1 MSARRPGA
9 SALGLLLL
17 FALLLAPAAAR
28 ADFGIKSLQ
37 AGAFDRDGSVNL
49 RAGSH
54 PFEYRLSLVMNQD
67 AEGHAEGTLREFVV
81 DLPAGVV
88 GNPRAV
94 PRCSGADFEG
104 QSPHCPGN
112 TQVGVARIKIAE
124 LDETDT
130 ITVPVYNLTPPL
142 GVPASLGF
150 SIINENSFQ
159 EGSLRPGDFGV
170 SVSDITIPTGHEVQS
185 ASETIWGV
193 PAEAAHN
200 SQRLCYLPNGVAVHG
215 CPSDAAPVPFLTLP
229 TSCTGPLRTTL
240 SVRSVEEPEQLESA
254 TIESLGE
261 GGAPEGLHGCDRPP
275 FEPTISAQPETAV
288 ADSPSGLRFDL
299 HLPQSPFPKKG
310 DPEGA
315 ATASAHLRDAA
326 VTLPA
331 GLALNP
337 STAAGLGACSLAQ
350 IGLGSPGS
358 AQCPPSSKIG
368 TVRAQTPL
376 LDHPVPGSLYI
387 AKQGENPFGSLLALY
402 LVLDDPIT
410 GVVVKLAGK
419 VEPDP
424 LSGQLRTVFKNNP
437 QLPVEDLTLELPG
450 GPRAPLTTPPTCGT
464 HTTTSALTPWTSPE
478 GVSAFPSD
486 SFPIASAPGGMP
498 CAPSEAQMPNSPSFR
513 AGTTT
518 PLAGAYSPFVL
529 KLSRENG
536 SQRLAGLNFT
546 LPPGLSAK
554 LAGLSEC
561 SEAQIAL
568 AQARRE
574 PGEGALEK
582 ASPSCPASSRL
593 GAVNVGAGSGT
604 PLYTQGNAYLAGP
617 YKGAPLSTAIIVPA
631 VAGPFDLGTVVV
643 RAALYVD
650 ESTAQVRVISDPFPT
665 ILRGIPLD
673 VRSVAVQ
680 IDRDQFT
687 LNPTSCQPKEITAQ
701 ALSLSGA
708 SAALSSRFQV
718 AACGGLA
725 FKPKLALSLKGAT
738 KRTGHPALRAV
749 LTYPKGSY
757 ANIASA
763 QVTLPHS
770 EFLDTTHIGTVCTR
784 VQFAARTCPKG
795 SVYGSARAFTPLL
808 DKPLEGPVYL
818 RSSNHKLPDL
828 VAALRGQVDFNLVG
842 RVDTGKANGI
852 RNTFEAAPDVPV
864 AKFVLSMKG
873 GKKGLLVNSE
883 DICSKPQHAIA
894 HFAAHNGK
902 VLDIKPLI
910 ANGCN

>member
-1 MSARRPGA
+1 MSARKPLIA
-9 SALGLLLL
+9 IL
-17 FALLLAPAAAR
+17 ALLLIALIAPAAAQ
-28 ADFGIKSLQ
+28 AEFGIKTLT
-37 AGAFDRDGSVNL
+37 AETVNKDGSVDL

-54 PFEYRLSLVMNQD
+54 PYEFRLGVEMNQD
-67 AEGHAEGTLREFVV
+67 SEGNPEGTLREIIV
-81 DLPAGVV
+81 DLPAGMV
-88 GNPRAV
+88 GDPLAV
-94 PRCSGADFEG
+94 PRCSGALFEG
-104 QSPHCPGN
+104 VLPKCPGN
-112 TQVGVARIKIAE
+112 TQIGVAHVNVVGIE
-124 LDETDT
+124 ETVV
-130 ITVPVYNLTPPL
+130 VPVYNLTPPM
-142 GVPASLGF
+142 GVLASIGF
-150 SIINENSFQ
+150 SVINENSFQ
-159 EGSLRPGDFGV
+159 EASLRTSDYGV
-170 SVSDITIPTGHEVQS
+170 SASDITLPTDKMIRS
-185 ASETIWGV
+185 FSETIWGV
-193 PAEAAHN
+193 PADASHDP
-200 SQRLCYLPNGVAVHG
+200 QRSCFLPSGQGIEG
-215 CPSDAAPVPFLTLP
+215 CASDSTPLPFLSLP
-229 TSCTGPLRTTL
+229 TSCGAPLVTTATVA
-240 SVRSVEEPEQLESA
+240 SVQEPDVPRSVSV
-254 TIESLGE
+254 ESLGE
-261 GGAPEGLHGCDRPP
+261 AGTPEGIKGCDRPP
-275 FEPTISAQPETAV
+275 FDPRIAVQPETTT
-288 ADSPSGLRFDL
+288 ADSPSGL
-299 HLPQSPFPKKG
+299 HVGIQLPQNLEPKG
-310 DPEGA
+310 V
-315 ATASAHLRDAA
+315 ATAHLRKAV
-326 VTLPA
+326 VTLPK
-331 GLALNP
+331 GMALNP
-337 STAAGLGACSLAQ
+337 SSADGLGACSLAQ
-350 IGLGSPGS
+350 IGLKAAGPG
-358 AQCPPSSKIG
+358 QCPLASKVA
-368 TVRAQTPL
+368 TVQAESPA
-376 LDHPVPGSLYI
+376 LDHPVPGSVYI

-424 LSGQLRTVFKNNP
+424 LTGQLRTSFDDNP
-437 QLPVEDLTLELPG
+437 QLPFENFDFDFFG
-450 GPRAPLTTPPTCGT
+450 GPRATLTTPPTCGT
-464 HTTTSALTPWTSPE
+464 YTTETEMTPWSAPE
-478 GVSAFPSD
+478 GAKAFPS
-486 SFPIASAPGGMP
+486 SSLQITSAPGGGP